1 MLVRPTSFF
10 ENMDKQQK
18 IIVGVM
24 TALLLVV
31 LVIAAVLLLRPK
43 ETVTVEFT
51 PPAFDESAV
60 SGMPDAL
67 PESLNYGS
75 PATQN
80 EFGFLLCGTPAVTQD
95 NRLRCYFTSPSS
107 NRVWLLLKVY
117 DREGNLLGAS
127 GLLRPGEYVEYI
139 ALDQA
144 IPKGSEIRI
153 KVLSY
158 EADTYYSKGTA
169 QGLLRIAE

>member
-1 MLVRPTSFF
+1 MSLSFF

-18 IIVGVM
+18 IIIGVM
-24 TALLLVV
+24 VILLLVA
-31 LVIAAVLLLRPK
+31 LVTVAVLLLIPK
-43 ETVTVEFT
+43 ETVTTEFT
-51 PPAFDESAV
+51 PPAFDDNAV
-60 SGMPDAL
+60 SGMPDDV

-75 PATQN
+75 PTTQN

-107 NRVWLLLKVY
+107 NRVWLLLKIY
-117 DREGNLLGAS
+117 DGEGNLLGAS

-139 ALDQA
+139 ALDQV